1 MITATC
7 LLILA
12 YLLVGKDIKPLLKK
26 LKGVDWQSLFAEVF
40 DKIKIYSAKAGRFA
54 TKPLI
59 TFYYVLKDGDL
70 SLTEKAMIYGCILYV
85 ISPVS
90 IIPQSVFKILGVMDE
105 SAAVLFVYKKIKD
118 KITPAI
124 AQEVEYTL
132 NKWFDEVK
140 YYEVI
145 E

>member
-1 MITATC
+1 MVTTTC

-12 YLLVGKDIKPLLKK
+12 YLLVGKDIKPLLAK
-26 LKGVDWQSLFAEVF
+26 LKNVDWQTLFGEILE
-40 DKIKIYSAKAGRFA
+40 KIKVYAKKFGRVA
-54 TKPLI
+54 AQPVL
-59 TFYYVLKDGDL
+59 TFYFVLKEGDL

-85 ISPVS
+85 ISPIS

-105 SAAVLFVYKKIKD
+105 SAAVLFVYKKIKG
-118 KITPAI
+118 KITPEI
-124 AQEVEYTL
+124 MEKVEYTL

-140 YYEVI
+140 YFEVT

>member
-1 MITATC
+1 MITTTC

-12 YLLVGKDIKPLLKK
+12 YILVGKDIKPLLKK
-26 LKGVDWQSLFAEVF
+26 LKNVDWQSVFSEVF
-40 DKIKIYSAKAGRFA
+40 DKIKIYSKKVGRVA
-54 TKPLI
+54 TKTLL
-59 TFYYVLKDGDL
+59 TFYFVLKDGDL

-105 SAAVLFVYKKIKD
+105 SAAVLFVYKKIKS
-118 KITPAI
+118 KITPTI
-124 AQEVEYTL
+124 MEDVECTL

-140 YYEVI
+140 YIEV

>member
-1 MITATC
+1 MITTTC

-12 YLLVGKDIKPLLKK
+12 YILVGKDIKPLLKK
-26 LKGVDWQSLFAEVF
+26 LKDVDWQSVFSEVL
-40 DKIKIYSAKAGRFA
+40 DKIKIYSKKVGRVA
-54 TKPLI
+54 TKPLL
-59 TFYYVLKDGDL
+59 TFYFVLKDGDL

-105 SAAVLFVYKKIKD
+105 SAAVLFVYKKIKS
-118 KITPAI
+118 KITPTI
-124 AQEVEYTL
+124 MEDVEYTL

-140 YYEVI
+140 YIEV